1 MENNKT
7 GEFKS
12 PMNFVCFIAAKGNI
26 NFISNIA
33 KTSGKYLSGSLYN
46 DVDFELEIFEDGTC
60 NFNSIGVDVPYEIRA
75 RFLDIFLDKS
85 KEYSRVHGYKFI
97 KDVPFSANWKVS
109 EDKEIEMS
117 VYLALKEERPVDKLA
132 SIFDNVDKKI
142 NTETINKL
150 DSMFGDLFKRKD
162 SSDVKVQNEESVD
175 ITQEPIEDNDKVLDN
190 SYLNESFNKMKE
202 QKIEE
207 ISKKIQKSLLDLKK
221 AEASMIQSEKLYEK
235 LKNDLKILED
245 RLYGL
250 RGNDPLNGY
259 LFNVSQSLSSDS
271 KLDDKTYELIVSKI
285 SKIKSINAKAFMS
298 IFDQDL
304 YRISFAKITKEEN
317 FDIVEDLD
325 DDLLEK
331 VHFLSKDEEGF
342 YYNGDMN
349 WHEIVGVMIRLGFSQ
364 SSKFDSLCESK
375 YSRDSVN

>member
-12 PMNFVCFIAAKGNI
+12 PMNFICFISAKGNI

-46 DVDFELEIFEDGTC
+46 DVEFELEIFEDGTC
-60 NFNSIGVDVPYEIRA
+60 NFNSIGVDIPYDVRS

-97 KDVPFSANWKVS
+97 KDVPFYANWKVS
-109 EDKEIEMS
+109 DDKEIKMS
-117 VYLALKEERPVDKLA
+117 VFLALKEERPIDKLA

-142 NTETINKL
+142 NTDTINKL
-150 DSMFGDLFKRKD
+150 DSMFGDLFKRKE
-162 SSDVKVQNEESVD
+162 SSDVETDNEENQN
-175 ITQEPIEDNDKVLDN
+175 IKQESTIENDKFVDN
-190 SYLNESFNKMKE
+190 SYLNDSFNKMKE
-202 QKIEE
+202 QKIDE
-207 ISKKIQKSLLDLKK
+207 ISKKIQNTSLELKK
-221 AEASMIQSEKLYEK
+221 AEVSKIQSEKLYEK
-235 LKNDLKILED
+235 IKNDLKILED

-271 KLDDKTYELIVSKI
+271 KLDDKTYELISSKV

-304 YRISFAKITKEEN
+304 YRISFAKIIEEGK

-325 DDLLEK
+325 EDLLEK
-331 VHFLSKDEEGF
+331 IHFLSKDEEGF
-342 YYNGDMN
+342 YYTGDMN
-349 WHEIVGVMIRLGFSQ
+349 WHEIVDSMIRLGFSQ
-364 SSKFDSLCESK
+364 NSEFDSLCESK
-375 YSRDSVN
+375 YSGVQ